1 MSLPTALLNVVSAR
15 KKMSAGSV
23 GTKRKSAS
31 SGAEKSS
38 RKVKSSQPKPVE
50 DVDEDED
57 FGGFSDDEDNGG
69 VLLTNGDATSKKEPN
84 DNKTN
89 GKPQPRSANNPS
101 AKSFKLETSSAEAH
115 AKQRALAKER
125 RASKPNADAI
135 QRTKKIWERLRRKSH
150 VPLEERQQLT
160 GELFEI
166 ITGRVHEFCFKHD
179 SVRVIQCA
187 HKYANKTQRKNIAN
201 ELRGHMRE
209 LAESK
214 YGKFLVER
222 IIQEAD
228 PETRDA
234 IIPEFYG
241 HIRHLINH
249 PVASWLVDDVYRQIA
264 KPQQKAC
271 MLREWYGAEFALF
284 HRNPAAKVAATVT
297 NDDTA
302 DLKTIL
308 ERNPEKRKPILQYLL
323 DMINSLIQKKMTG
336 LTMLHDAM
344 LQYFLV
350 QQAGSAEHM
359 EFMEI
364 MKGDIDPDTE
374 GGGGELFRNM
384 AFTKCGSRLLCL
396 VLAYETPKGR
406 KTIIRVFKDYVET
419 MAFDNHAKMVLVT
432 ALDVPDDTK
441 MSAKA
446 IQPELLGAN
455 MTNEE
460 EKLDRLEAIVTN
472 LNARWPILY
481 PMAGMAKWLCK
492 GNEKDLLDEVNAI
505 RKTTSKKAPETRRKE
520 IVDSMAPTLL
530 DFIAQRADRLIS
542 TSFGCQF
549 ITEILLSTTSSDN
562 EAAKA
567 ALAKLGSGD
576 SNVEGHPARDP
587 AASRMFKALVAG
599 GAFDPAT
606 KTVQLASPRLG
617 FGGILYAQIT
627 DHILEWAC
635 SDSSFVTV
643 AFLESEDVDRQV
655 KDEIMKVLKKAKK
668 QLQKAAKGDEEVKA
682 NKGAALLLEKI
693 G

>member
-1 MSLPTALLNVVSAR
+1 
-15 KKMSAGSV
+15 MSAGANGV
-23 GTKRKSAS
+23 KRKSAP
-31 SGAEKSS
+31 SGSEKSS
-38 RKVKSSQPKPVE
+38 KKLKAAKPAPTE
-50 DVDEDED
+50 DADDGGD
-57 FGGFSDDEDNGG
+57 FGGFSDEEDARTVKSSKPHTGPNK
-69 VLLTNGDATSKKEPN
+69 TPNGDKSTQRSTKTSS
-84 DNKTN
+84 
-89 GKPQPRSANNPS
+89 GKG
-101 AKSFKLETSSAEAH
+101 FKLDTSSAEAH

-150 VPLEERQQLT
+150 VPLEERRQLT
-160 GELFEI
+160 GELFDI

-222 IIQEAD
+222 IVQEGD
-228 PETRDA
+228 QETRDA

-241 HIRHLINH
+241 HVRHLINH

-264 KPQQKAC
+264 KPEQKAC

-323 DMINSLIQKKMTG
+323 DLINSLIQKKMTG
-336 LTMLHDAM
+336 FTMLHDAM

-350 QQAGSAEHM
+350 QHAESAEQK

-364 MKGDIDPDTE
+364 MKGDIDPDVE

-384 AFTKCGSRLLCL
+384 AFTKGGSRLLCL

-406 KTIIRVFKDYVET
+406 KTIIRVFKDYIET
-419 MAFDNHAKMVLVT
+419 MAFDNYAKMVLVV

-446 IQPELLGAN
+446 ILPELLGAN

-460 EKLDRLEAIVTN
+460 EKLDRLEAIITS

-481 PMAGMAKWLCK
+481 PMAGTAKWLCK
-492 GNEKDLLDEVNAI
+492 DNEKALLDEVNQI
-505 RKTTSKKAPETRRKE
+505 RKTTSKKAPETRSKE
-520 IVDSMAPTLL
+520 IIDSMAPTLL
-530 DFIAQRADRLIS
+530 DFIAQRADRLIK

-549 ITEILLSTTSSDN
+549 ITEALLTTTTSSEN
-562 EAAKA
+562 NAAKTAIAELA
-567 ALAKLGSGD
+567 AGD
-576 SNVEGHPARDP
+576 PNAEDHPARDP
-587 AASRMFKALVAG
+587 ATTRMLKALVAG
-599 GAFDPAT
+599 GTFDPET
-606 KTVQLASPRLG
+606 RTVNLAEPRLE
-617 FGGILYAQIT
+617 FGELLYAQIKGHVV
-627 DHILEWAC
+627 DWAC
-635 SDSSFVTV
+635 GDSSFVIV
-643 AFLESEDVDRQV
+643 AFLESDDVDANV
-655 KDEIMKVLKKAKK
+655 PAEITQKLKKTQK
-668 QLQKAAKGDEEVKA
+668 QLQKAADGKAAKDGEEVKA
-682 NKGAALLLEKI
+682 NKGAKLLLEKL
-693 G
+693 GQV

>member
-1 MSLPTALLNVVSAR
+1 M
-15 KKMSAGSV
+15 
-23 GTKRKSAS
+23 KRKSAS
-31 SGAEKSS
+31 SGADKSS
-38 RKVKSSQPKPVE
+38 KKLKATKSTPEEVE
-50 DVDEDED
+50 EDGD
-57 FGGFSDDEDNGG
+57 FGGFSDGDDSGVPLEKSSNGG
-69 VLLTNGDATSKKEPN
+69 KKFMNGDRSQQNASKNPN
-84 DNKTN
+84 
-89 GKPQPRSANNPS
+89 
-101 AKSFKLETSSAEAH
+101 AKGFKLDTSSAEAH

-150 VPLEERQQLT
+150 VPLEERRQLT
-160 GELFEI
+160 SELFEI

-201 ELRGHMRE
+201 ELQGHMRE

-228 PETRDA
+228 QETRDA

-241 HIRHLINH
+241 HVRHLINH

-264 KPQQKAC
+264 KPEQKAC
-271 MLREWYGAEFALF
+271 ILREWYGAEFALF

-323 DMINSLIQKKMTG
+323 DMINSLVQKKMTG
-336 LTMLHDAM
+336 FTMLHDAM
-344 LQYFLV
+344 LQYFLA
-350 QQAGSAEHM
+350 QHAGSAEHT

-364 MKGDIDPDTE
+364 MKGDIDAESE
-374 GGGGELFRNM
+374 GGGGELFRNL
-384 AFTKCGSRLLCL
+384 AFTKSGSRLLCL

-406 KTIIRVFKDYVET
+406 KTIIRVFKDYIET
-419 MAFDNHAKMVLVT
+419 MAFDNYAKMVLVT
-432 ALDVPDDTK
+432 SLDVPDDTK

-446 IQPELLGAN
+446 ILPELLGAN
-455 MTNEE
+455 MKAEE

-472 LNARWPILY
+472 LNARWPVLY
-481 PMAGMAKWLCK
+481 PMAGNAKWLCK
-492 GNEKDLLDEVNAI
+492 GPEKALLDEVHEV
-505 RKTTSKKAPETRRKE
+505 RKTTSKKASETRRKE
-520 IVDSMAPTLL
+520 IVDSMAPALL
-530 DFIAQRADRLIS
+530 EFISQRADRLIK

-549 ITEILLSTTSSDN
+549 VIETLLAATSADTT
-562 EAAKA
+562 AAKA
-567 ALAKLGSGD
+567 AIAELAAGD
-576 SNVEGHPARDP
+576 PTAEDHPARDP

-599 GAFDPAT
+599 GTFDAET
-606 KTVQLASPRLG
+606 KSVKLAEPRLG
-617 FGGILYAQIT
+617 FGEVLYAQIKE
-627 DHILEWAC
+627 HVVEWAC
-635 SDSSFVTV
+635 GDSSFVV
-643 AFLESEDVDRQV
+643 VSFLESEDVDESVRKGV
-655 KDEIMKVLKKAKK
+655 EKALKKSKK
-668 QLQKAAKGDEEVKA
+668 EVKKAAEGKGEGGKE
-682 NKGAALLLEKI
+682 NKGAKLLLEKI